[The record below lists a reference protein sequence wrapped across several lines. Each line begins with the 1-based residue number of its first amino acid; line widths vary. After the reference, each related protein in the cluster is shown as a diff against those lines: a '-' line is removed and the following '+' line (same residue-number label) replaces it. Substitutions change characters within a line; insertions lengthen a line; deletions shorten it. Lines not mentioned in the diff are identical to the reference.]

1 MNCSSLFGRETH
13 QTNHLHASLLEF
25 ASELSECSQLGGAH
39 GREVRRVREQN
50 RPFAIEPLVEVDVA
64 CGRFGLEVGSLGAD
78 A

>member
-64 CGRFGLEVGSLGAD
+64 CGRLGLEVGSF
-78 A
+78 